1 MTMIDDEIED
11 VDQYNDY
18 AFNDLLFELERSGE
32 ILRQFEAGEMP
43 VNDDCSLT
51 DDDKKK

>member
-18 AFNDLLFELERSGE
+18 AFNDLLFELERNGE
-32 ILRQFEAGEMP
+32 ILRQFEAGETP
-43 VNDDCSLT
+43 VNDDNILSD
-51 DDDKKK
+51 DDDK